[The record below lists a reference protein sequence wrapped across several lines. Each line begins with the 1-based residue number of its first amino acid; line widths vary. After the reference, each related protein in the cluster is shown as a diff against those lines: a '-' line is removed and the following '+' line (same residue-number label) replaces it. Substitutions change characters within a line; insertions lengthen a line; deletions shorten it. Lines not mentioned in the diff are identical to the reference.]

1 MSRLEPSRSNQS
13 TGISRES
20 SFAQRSCF
28 GVLLL
33 SALLLTS
40 CGRPTG
46 VVSGKI
52 TCNNRPLSLG
62 TVAMID
68 EDGKVASGMISDG
81 EYKIENAPVGPV
93 KISVQVYPPS
103 PMMHPPTGPEA
114 GAKPKPRLVFIPIPD
129 RYKDASS
136 SGLTYTVV
144 SGEQTHDLE
153 LSPR

>member
-1 MSRLEPSRSNQS
+1 MSWHVPSRSGRLTDAS
-13 TGISRES
+13 AASR
-20 SFAQRSCF
+20 FAHRPCF
-28 GVLLL
+28 AVLLL
-33 SALLLTS
+33 SVLLLTS

-68 EDGKVASGMISDG
+68 EDGAVASGMISDG
-81 EYKIENAPVGPV
+81 EYKIENVPVGPV
-93 KISVQVYPPS
+93 KITVQVYPPS